1 METSSNL
8 NILFIINPAS
18 GVKNKFHW
26 EPVIR
31 NYFEQLSY
39 QIDFLILTGKGDKA
53 SIRDA
58 IKKLSPGKVVAAG
71 GDGTISLVA
80 EQLMATS
87 IPLGI
92 LRGGSAN
99 GMAAELNIPADSS
112 AALDTIVNGDQQKCD
127 LLRLND
133 TEISIHL
140 SDLGLNARLIKYS
153 DKSDVSGMWGYVRML
168 FKILIEGKPVNAH
181 IEADGLEIDISA
193 YMIVFA
199 NTTKYGTGAVINPH
213 GSVNDGKFELVVVRR
228 ISLIEFA
235 KLFLKSTSFNPKKV
249 EIFQTTKAV
258 VTLKTKTH
266 FQVDGEYLGRKDKVT
281 AEIIP
286 EALQVMVPKVQEASK
301 SVLRKE

>member
-1 METSSNL
+1 METSDNL

-18 GVKNKFHW
+18 GVKNKFDW

-31 NYFEQLSY
+31 NYFVQLSY
-39 QIDFLILTGKGDKA
+39 QIDFLILTGKDDKA
-53 SIRDA
+53 SISDA
-58 IKKLSPGKVVAAG
+58 IKELSPGKVVAAG

-80 EQLMATS
+80 EQLMGTS

-99 GMAAELNIPADSS
+99 GMAAELNIPDDSS
-112 AALDTIVNGDQQKCD
+112 AALDTIVNGEQQKCD
-127 LLRLND
+127 LLKLND
-133 TEISIHL
+133 NEICIHL
-140 SDLGLNARLIKYS
+140 SDLGLNARLIKYA
-153 DKSDVSGMWGYVRML
+153 DKSAVSGMWSYVRMI

-181 IEADGLEIDISA
+181 IVADGLEIDIPA

-199 NTTKYGTGAVINPH
+199 NATKYGTGAVINPH

-235 KLFLKSTSFNPKKV
+235 KLFLRSTPFNPEKV
-249 EIFQTTKAV
+249 EIFQTTTAV
-258 VTLKTKTH
+258 ITLKRKTH
-266 FQVDGEYLGRKDKVT
+266 FQVDGEYLGKKDKVA

-286 EALQVMVPKVQEASK
+286 DALQVIVPKTNGNEK
-301 SVLRKE
+301 

>member
-1 METSSNL
+1 METSYNL

-26 EPVIR
+26 EPVIQ

-39 QIDFLILTGKGDKA
+39 HIDFLILTGKEDKA

-80 EQLMATS
+80 EELMGTS

-99 GMAAELNIPADSS
+99 GMAAELNIPTDSS
-112 AALDTIVNGDQQKCD
+112 AALDTIVNGEQQKCD
-127 LLRLND
+127 LLRLNG

-140 SDLGLNARLIKYS
+140 SDLGLNARLIKYA
-153 DKSDVSGMWGYVRML
+153 DKSTVSGMWGYVRML
-168 FKILIEGKPVNAH
+168 FKILIEGKPENAH
-181 IEADGLEIDISA
+181 ILADGLEIDIRA

-199 NTTKYGTGAVINPH
+199 NATKYGTGAVINPL
-213 GSVNDGKFELVVVRR
+213 GAVDDGKFELVVVRR

-235 KLFLKSTSFNPKKV
+235 KLFLRRTPFNPKKV
-249 EIFQTTKAV
+249 EIFQTTKAI
-258 VTLKTKTH
+258 VTLKRKAH
-266 FQVDGEYLGRKDKVT
+266 FQVDGEYLGKINKVT

-286 EALQVMVPKVQEASK
+286 EALQVTVPKANGNEK
-301 SVLRKE
+301 

>member
-1 METSSNL
+1 METSYSL

-31 NYFEQLSY
+31 NYFGQLSY
-39 QIDFLILTGKGDKA
+39 QIDFLILTGKEDKA

-80 EQLMATS
+80 EQLMGTS

-99 GMAAELNIPADSS
+99 GMAAELNIPVDSS
-112 AALDTIVNGDQQKCD
+112 AALDTIVNGEQQQCD
-127 LLRLND
+127 LLKLND
-133 TEISIHL
+133 REISIHL

-153 DKSDVSGMWGYVRML
+153 DKSAVKGMWGYVRMI
-168 FKILIEGKPVNAH
+168 FKILMEGKPVNAH
-181 IEADGLEIDISA
+181 IVADGLEIDIPA

-199 NTTKYGTGAVINPH
+199 NATKYGTGAVINPH
-213 GSVNDGKFELVVVRR
+213 GSVDDGKFELVVVRQ

-235 KLFLKSTSFNPKKV
+235 KLFLRSTPFNAKKV

-258 VTLKTKTH
+258 VTLKRKTH
-266 FQVDGEYLGRKDKVT
+266 FQVDGQYLGKKDKVT

-286 EALQVMVPKVQEASK
+286 GALQVIVPKTNGNEK
-301 SVLRKE
+301 